1 MVDVNDASIIKD
13 FISTRVPGVPASKLS
28 LDDDLSTDLGL
39 DSLDI
44 IEIIMAMED
53 HFEIEIPDEDSEK
66 WSTVQDILD
75 YMDIKL

>member
-13 FISTRVPGVPASKLS
+13 FISTRARVPASELS
-28 LDDDLSTDLGL
+28 LDDDLSTDLGM
-39 DSLDI
+39 DSLDL
-44 IEIIMAMED
+44 IEVIMAIED
-53 HFEIEIPDEDSEK
+53 HFDIEIPDEDSEK

>member
-1 MVDVNDASIIKD
+1 MSNASITKD
-13 FISTRVPGVPASKLS
+13 FISDRARVPASELS

-39 DSLDI
+39 DSLDL

-53 HFEIEIPDEDSEK
+53 YFEIEIPDEDSEK